1 MWRDSVNCNDLIA
14 ELRNTWM
21 RKPHNPEADCVLPTQ
36 GTVSPEDRHCR
47 SFQSCAPSP
56 RWLHDQGT
64 LPTCEY
70 LPPVTGMLT
79 ELSRCCM
86 GTACGQMFGTGT
98 GLGLQRWNCW
108 SPAKSWSQNRRV
120 LTACFTKPELNKC
133 QSRRCLMDCP
143 AHWWF
148 HFRASGCVQLG
159 GIERQCASVFVSV
172 VLLLSHPNSRA
183 LSLAICMSERQDQI

>member
-1 MWRDSVNCNDLIA
+1 MFSP
-14 ELRNTWM
+14 LRGLSPPRIGTADHFNHVHPALDDFMT
-21 RKPHNPEADCVLPTQ
+21 RGHFPHVGWE
-36 GTVSPEDRHCR
+36 E
-47 SFQSCAPSP
+47 
-56 RWLHDQGT
+56 
-64 LPTCEY
+64 EY

-143 AHWWF
+143 AHWLF
-148 HFRASGCVQLG
+148 HFRASGCVRLG